1 MAIRSDAQ
9 KKAVAKYNAKAYE
22 QILLR
27 VKVGMSEKI
36 KTHAALHDK
45 SVNSFI
51 CRAISE
57 TMERDQAQPTVD
69 NTAQHDVDDKSIPF
83 LERVKAD
90 VEQIVTET
98 ETSEEEDW
106 KSWKEHHNL

>member
-27 VKVGMSEKI
+27 VKTGMSDKI
-36 KTHAALHDK
+36 KTHAALYDK

-51 CRAISE
+51 CRSIAE
-57 TMERDQAQPTVD
+57 TMERDKAVTGSVD
-69 NTAQHDVDDKSIPF
+69 RK
-83 LERVKAD
+83 
-90 VEQIVTET
+90 
-98 ETSEEEDW
+98 ED
-106 KSWKEHHNL
+106 